1 MSDFER
7 KGMSVGYPR
16 DRATA
21 RDEHIYNLHVRY
33 VLDRGGRAFVITDR
47 LLNEVSAQANRHC
60 MSYGE

>member
-7 KGMSVGYPR
+7 KSTSVGYPR

-21 RDEHIYNLHVRY
+21 RDEHIYNLYVRY
-33 VLDRGGRAFVITDR
+33 VLDRGRRGFVFIDR
-47 LLNEVSAQANRHC
+47 LLNEVSAQANRHY